1 MFTIPTGLIFQ
12 MPVAA
17 YFLARIGLIGAAFL
31 REYRRHAIV
40 VILIIAAIITPP
52 DVVSQTLV
60 AIPLLI
66 LYEISIL
73 VVARVQRKQALKE
86 AQEEK
91 SGYGVKPYSDDNS

>member
-1 MFTIPTGLIFQ
+1 
-12 MPVAA
+12 
-17 YFLARIGLIGAAFL
+17 
-31 REYRRHAIV
+31 V

-73 VVARVQRKQALKE
+73 VVARVQKKQAIKE

-91 SGYGVKPYSDDNS
+91 SGYDVQRYSDDTP